1 MNKLKITALALA
13 AVMSMSVV
21 TACGSKKS
29 SSAESS
35 SAEEQQEKKVNDW
48 ELESPSEGA
57 KDYDLGD
64 YRTDPE
70 TGIKLYYEEE
80 QFPRELVLALEHY
93 FLTFEKNDLEAYKAA
108 NLPLYNEEWEKYL
121 QKEYKY
127 GIESSFKTRCDS
139 LKDAMEGTYKITRI
153 KVEKSEQFPTE
164 EEGVD
169 DYLKWLGDII
179 SNDKFPEQVKSNCD
193 SLRYMSFY
201 VMAENSKGEENMLV
215 SEYNIIFAEKDGK
228 YYTFG

>member
-93 FLTFEKNDLEAYKAA
+93 FLTFEKNDLEA
-108 NLPLYNEEWEKYL
+108 
-121 QKEYKY
+121 
-127 GIESSFKTRCDS
+127 
-139 LKDAMEGTYKITRI
+139 
-153 KVEKSEQFPTE
+153 V
-164 EEGVD
+164 
-169 DYLKWLGDII
+169 
-179 SNDKFPEQVKSNCD
+179 
-193 SLRYMSFY
+193 
-201 VMAENSKGEENMLV
+201 
-215 SEYNIIFAEKDGK
+215 
-228 YYTFG
+228 